1 MKLVMIYSIRF
12 EERTVEDVLVGFIHA
27 EPQDEAEAGAVETRL
42 VKNLKWAARKNG
54 TNRILLHSFAHLAE
68 GKATPEFTKDL
79 LSNTEARLAGAGYEV
94 SQTPFGFFLDLHLE
108 APGRSLALTK
118 QKPSRPR
125 ARSTQRGGAGLS
137 DWASE

>member
-1 MKLVMIYSIRF
+1 MKLVMIYSTRF
-12 EERTVEDVLVGFIHA
+12 GYRATVKTLESEEDRTEERTLEDVLVGFIHA

-42 VKNLKWAARKNG
+42 VKNLKWAARKNE

-79 LSNTEARLAGAGYEV
+79 LANAEARLTGAGYEV

-108 APGRSLALTK
+108 APGRSLARIFKSL
-118 QKPSRPR
+118 
-125 ARSTQRGGAGLS
+125 
-137 DWASE
+137 

>member
-1 MKLVMIYSIRF
+1 MKLMMIYTTRF
-12 EERTVEDVLVGFIHA
+12 GYRTTIKTLESEEDQTEERTVENVLVGFIHA

-42 VKNLKWAARKNG
+42 VKNLKWAARKNE

-79 LSNTEARLAGAGYEV
+79 LANAETRLAGAGYEV

-108 APGRSLALTK
+108 APGRSLARIFKSL
-118 QKPSRPR
+118 
-125 ARSTQRGGAGLS
+125 
-137 DWASE
+137 